1 MAPHCARNPKTAT
14 IVRVAEKAIQLNRL
28 QGKPWRNPV
37 VHRRTIENRI
47 GTLLTFCASSSVI
60 RTALAY
66 RDFARP
72 YLV

>member
-28 QGKPWRNPV
+28 QANPV

>member
-1 MAPHCARNPKTAT
+1 
-14 IVRVAEKAIQLNRL
+14 LNRL
-28 QGKPWRNPV
+28 HGKPWRNPV